1 MTAPKAMTTVEVL
14 AFAWAS
20 SGGWRAMLRSFDFR
34 LAVLVWAIASPFWL
48 GPKWPDQVIAV
59 LPNLLGFTLGGF
71 AIFLGFGSDEF
82 KGAIATPD
90 ERTSPYLSVSAAF
103 MLFVSF
109 QVAALLSAIVAA
121 AMFSWPT
128 PEALLPWLPWI
139 QIGAKVGG
147 GLGYFLFCFS
157 VALILRAAVRIFRLS
172 RWYNIYLNSAA
183 RKRVQQ
189 GEPLNDSETRPH

>member
-1 MTAPKAMTTVEVL
+1 MSAPKAMTTLEVL

-20 SGGWRAMLRSFDFR
+20 SGGFRAVLRSFDFR
-34 LAVLVWAIASPFWL
+34 LALVVWLLAAPFWL

-71 AIFLGFGSDEF
+71 AIFLGFGSDDF

-109 QVAALLSAIVAA
+109 QIAALMWAIVANA
-121 AMFSWPT
+121 LFVWPI
-128 PEALLPWLPWI
+128 PLALLPWESWI
-139 QIGAKVGG
+139 QRGAKVGG
-147 GLGYFLFCFS
+147 GIGYFLFCYS

-172 RWYNIYLNSAA
+172 RWYNTYLNSARRRDA
-183 RKRVQQ
+183 QQ
-189 GEPLNDSETRPH
+189 PPQNNSAPPAK

>member
-1 MTAPKAMTTVEVL
+1 MTTPKAMTTVDVL

-20 SGGWRAMLRSFDFR
+20 AGGWCATLRSFDFR
-34 LAVLVWAIASPFWL
+34 LALFVWALASPFWL
-48 GPKWPDQVIAV
+48 GTKWPDQVVAI

-82 KGAIATPD
+82 KGAIASGD

-109 QVAALLSAIVAA
+109 QIAALLWAIVAS
-121 AMFSWPT
+121 AMYAWPI
-128 PEALLPWLPWI
+128 PVILLPWETWI
-139 QIGAKVGG
+139 QYGAKVGG
-147 GLGYFLFCFS
+147 GIGYFLFCYS

-172 RWYNIYLNSAA
+172 RWYNMYLHSARREA
-183 RKRVQQ
+183 VAD
-189 GEPLNDSETRPH
+189 EPRNDSEARPH

>member
-1 MTAPKAMTTVEVL
+1 MSAPKTMTTLEVL

-20 SGGWRAMLRSFDFR
+20 SGGWRSTVRSFDFR
-34 LAVLVWAIASPFWL
+34 LALVVWILSSPFWL
-48 GPKWPDQVIAV
+48 GSKWPDQIIAV

-109 QVAALLSAIVAA
+109 QVAALLWAIVASA
-121 AMFSWPT
+121 LFAWPI
-128 PEALLPWLPWI
+128 PQVLQPWETWI
-139 QIGAKVGG
+139 QVSAKVGG
-147 GLGYFLFCFS
+147 GIGYFLFCYS

-172 RWYNIYLNSAA
+172 RWYNTYLNSGRKGGAA
-183 RKRVQQ
+183 PVPR
-189 GEPLNDSETRPH
+189 NDSEARPH

>member
-1 MTAPKAMTTVEVL
+1 MTMPKAMKTVEVL

-20 SGGWRAMLRSFDFR
+20 SGGWRATLRSFDFR
-34 LAVLVWAIASPFWL
+34 LAVLVWLLATPYWL
-48 GPKWPDQVIAV
+48 GSKWPDQVIAV

-82 KGAIATPD
+82 KGAITTPD

-109 QVAALLSAIVAA
+109 QIAALMWAIVASA
-121 AMFSWPT
+121 LFAWPIPQT
-128 PEALLPWLPWI
+128 LLPWETWI
-139 QIGAKVGG
+139 QHAAKVGG
-147 GLGYFLFCFS
+147 GIGYFLFCYS

-172 RWYNIYLNSAA
+172 RWYNTYLNSA
-183 RKRVQQ
+183 RKN
-189 GEPLNDSETRPH
+189 GEPQAPRNDSEARPH